1 MLLLQ
6 WRPIR
11 HGASADEDAPTGSGG
26 EKGGGQGPA
35 LSNVP
40 RTSID
45 GPLIADN

>member
-1 MLLLQ
+1 MEPVRMRMLLQ
-6 WRPIR
+6 AAAERR
-11 HGASADEDAPTGSGG
+11 
-26 EKGGGQGPA
+26 GGGQGPA